1 MGSIPSISEAEW
13 LIMKVVWD
21 RNPITAN
28 EIVDKVSPQT
38 DWSPK
43 TVKTMLNRLL
53 KKGALDFLTKGR
65 VYHYIP
71 LVTEEQCLET
81 ATNSFLSRFFDGS
94 LNPMVSYYFK
104 REKLTPEEIRELK
117 EIVSK
122 MED

>member
-13 LIMKVVWD
+13 LIMKVIWD

-28 EIVDKVSPQT
+28 EIVDELSPKT

-53 KKGALDFLTKGR
+53 KKAALDFLTKGR

-81 ATNSFLSRFFDGS
+81 ATDSFLSRFFDGS
-94 LNPMVSYYFK
+94 LNPMVSYHFK

-117 EIVSK
+117 EIVSR